1 MNPFTD
7 NIQLTV
13 FVAMTVGMFFGWRIG
28 IMDGKQREQKAQAST
43 QPYPARVALGTHKQ
57 RHEKWQKFS
66 GQVK

>member
-28 IMDGKQREQKAQAST
+28 IMDGKQREQKTQAT
-43 QPYPARVALGTHKQ
+43 KNRIQ
-57 RHEKWQKFS
+57 RDLRWERHNRK
-66 GQVK
+66 VK

>member
-28 IMDGKQREQKAQAST
+28 IIDGKQREQKTQASRNRI
-43 QPYPARVALGTHKQ
+43 QRDLRWERHKQ